1 MAAVLVIWAM
11 DIQKNF
17 SIRRIILNILAS
29 GWVLTGLTELVINLA
44 TKKLL
49 SFYDLEWNVNI
60 DKDLLTLFSIVLELH
75 PPNLSDCPNLHYRC
89 QIFLINYQW
98 LLTHECEGNQWV
110 IEKLFIKIALNFFVS
125 FLFIVFLQPHSFLT
139 WKFSCYLQN
148 SNSFDYLC
156 LSN

>member
-60 DKDLLTLFSIVLELH
+60 DKDLLTLFSTVLELH
-75 PPNLSDCPNLHYRC
+75 PPTSVTAQTYIIDAKY
-89 QIFLINYQW
+89 F
-98 LLTHECEGNQWV
+98 
-110 IEKLFIKIALNFFVS
+110 
-125 FLFIVFLQPHSFLT
+125 
-139 WKFSCYLQN
+139 
-148 SNSFDYLC
+148 
-156 LSN
+156 